1 MAPVQGRRR
10 TTTTVT
16 SKPIK
21 TGNAAYRVSIPY
33 WRISAMMVISLLIIG
48 RIVLRLGDLQ
58 IVQHSQLQAMAR
70 GEINKQMTL
79 QPDRGIITD
88 SKGNILAMDV
98 ERQSLWINPSQ
109 IAAER
114 ATSLAITLATLMDE
128 DVQRILYSFSQQDK
142 QWVRVA
148 RWLAPEVA
156 EQVGSLNEPGLYLVY
171 EPRRIYPQKDFASH
185 VIGGVNDNGDG
196 ISGVESYYNEQLKGI
211 TGTLQAEFD
220 SQHNPI
226 AIAPQQRTPP
236 QPGGNLQLT
245 IDPVVQHIAE
255 TELEK
260 GVREHQAESG
270 VVIVL
275 EPSTGAI
282 RGLAAVPTFDP
293 NRYGDYPSDTYGRN
307 PAVSNLYEPGS
318 TFKIVTAAIGM
329 QTRAFTAETKVSD
342 PGVINR
348 FDVRIHNWNSL
359 GNGMIDPGQML
370 YYSSNVGAVQFNEMT
385 GADKFYP
392 MVRDFGF
399 GKTTGV
405 DIGGEEA
412 GIVHDP
418 AAPTY
423 NEILL
428 RSNAYGQG
436 IAVTPLQMVQA
447 AAVIANDGV
456 MMQPYMVQRRC
467 WRSEEA
473 PASIVA
479 QAEAAPATAA
489 TPIGG
494 EQTDQVCETI
504 APTPVGQVV
513 EQGVAWTIRRM
524 LVHSAN
530 HYAPIVWGGYADKWL
545 VPGYEVCAKTGT
557 ASIPLPEGGY
567 DSQHVIGSVLGF
579 APAEDAR
586 YVVLVKIDR
595 PKKDAW
601 GLATSVPVFY
611 EIVRQLMQYEQ
622 IPPNPELYSAGQM

>member
-1 MAPVQGRRR
+1 
-10 TTTTVT
+10 
-16 SKPIK
+16 
-21 TGNAAYRVSIPY
+21 
-33 WRISAMMVISLLIIG
+33 MVIALLIIG

-58 IVQHSQLQAMAR
+58 VVQHRQLLAMAR
-70 GEINKQMTL
+70 GEINKQITL
-79 QPDRGIITD
+79 QPDRGVITD

-109 IAAER
+109 IAPER
-114 ATSLAITLATLMDE
+114 ATSLALTLSALMHE
-128 DVQRILYSFSQQDK
+128 DVQKILYTFSQQQL

-148 RWLAPEVA
+148 RWLPPEKA
-156 EQVGSLNEPGLYLVY
+156 EQVATLNEPGLYLVY
-171 EPRRIYPQKDFASH
+171 EPRRIYPQNDFAAH
-185 VIGGVNDNGDG
+185 VIGAVNDLGDG
-196 ISGVESYYNEQLKGI
+196 ISGVESYYNDQLKGI

-236 QPGGNLQLT
+236 QPGGNLRLT

-255 TELEK
+255 TELQK
-260 GVREHQAESG
+260 GMRTHQAASG
-270 VVIVL
+270 VVIVM
-275 EPSTGAI
+275 EPATGAI
-282 RGLAAVPTFDP
+282 RGLAAYPTFDP

-329 QTRAFTAETKVSD
+329 QTRAFTAETKVND
-342 PGVINR
+342 IGVINR

-359 GNGMIDPGQML
+359 GNGMIDPAQML
-370 YYSSNVGAVQFNEMT
+370 YYSSNVGAMLFNEMV
-385 GADKFYP
+385 GAEQFYP
-392 MVRDFGF
+392 FVRQFGF
-399 GKTTGV
+399 GSKTGI
-405 DIGGEEA
+405 DIGGEES

-418 AAPTY
+418 TSPYY

-428 RSNAYGQG
+428 RTNAYGQG

-456 MMQPYMVQRRC
+456 MMQPHIVEQRC
-467 WRSEEA
+467 WRKDEA
-473 PASIVA
+473 PAHIKA
-479 QAEAAPATAA
+479 QAAAQATPANAPNAAAP
-489 TPIGG
+489 PNLV
-494 EQTDQVCETI
+494 EEYDNQLCETI

-513 EQGVAWTIRRM
+513 EYGVAWTIRRM

-530 HYAPIVWGGYADKWL
+530 HYAPIVWGGYADQWL

-567 DSQHVIGSVLGF
+567 DTQHVIGSVLGF
-579 APAEDAR
+579 APAEDSR

-611 EIVRQLMQYEQ
+611 EIVRQLMQYQQ
-622 IPPNPELYSAGQM
+622 IPPDPSLSSVGQW